1 MIGLNGPGCAR
12 CVARCASAQWS
23 AAASAVHLVSGLMS
37 NSIISAGDSGRRL
50 RHLPVMPDRDS
61 AERFADNRLAHVDR
75 VGIDVQV
82 VSHGAN
88 SPAGRRA
95 LSLLRTRP
103 RLARGG
109 WHPRP
114 AAELLGSTGSSPEPE
129 APQRSLG

>member
-1 MIGLNGPGCAR
+1 MRGPVRISSVVCRRECSPPRVRPDEQFHHPEFTAR
-12 CVARCASAQWS
+12 VLQ
-23 AAASAVHLVSGLMS
+23 L
-37 NSIISAGDSGRRL
+37 AGPP
-50 RHLPVMPDRDS
+50 PVIPDAGFGTFLLDFMPDRDS
-61 AERFADNRLAHVDR
+61 AERFADNRLAHMDR

-88 SPAGRRA
+88 SPVGRRA

-129 APQRSLG
+129 